1 MTLEEFFGGWL
12 QVVDKKE
19 LFKVMSIIES
29 EYKKCIICP
38 DQSNI
43 FRAFKL
49 CPYSELKVIMLGQ
62 DPYPQ
67 KNVATGILF
76 GNKKEKV
83 ELSPSLQII
92 QEACINY
99 EIPHG
104 RIDFDVSLESWATQ
118 GILMLNSTLTCRL
131 GQPGSH
137 TMMWR
142 PFISSLLRNLS
153 NNNPGMVYVL
163 FGSQAQ
169 TFLPYINKRVND
181 IITVEHPAWFARTN
195 KKMPYQVFLDINNLI
210 KGKYGTSI
218 EWYKEY

>member
-1 MTLEEFFGGWL
+1 MTLEEFFGGWM
-12 QVVDKKE
+12 QVIDKRE
-19 LFKVMSIIES
+19 LLKVMSVIEL
-29 EYKKCIICP
+29 EYKKSIICP

-49 CPYSELKVIMLGQ
+49 CPYKELKVIMLGQ

-67 KNVATGILF
+67 RNVATGILF
-76 GNKKEKV
+76 GNKKEKI

-99 EIPHG
+99 EVPHG
-104 RIDFDVSLESWATQ
+104 IIDFDVTLESWATQ
-118 GILMLNSTLTCRL
+118 GVLMLNSALTCIL
-131 GQPGSH
+131 GQVGSH
-137 TMMWR
+137 TMLWR
-142 PFISSLLRNLS
+142 PFVSSLLKNLS

-169 TFLPYINKRVND
+169 TFLPYINKKVND

-195 KKMPYQVFLDINNLI
+195 RKMPYHVFSDINNLI
-210 KGKYGTSI
+210 KGKYGISI